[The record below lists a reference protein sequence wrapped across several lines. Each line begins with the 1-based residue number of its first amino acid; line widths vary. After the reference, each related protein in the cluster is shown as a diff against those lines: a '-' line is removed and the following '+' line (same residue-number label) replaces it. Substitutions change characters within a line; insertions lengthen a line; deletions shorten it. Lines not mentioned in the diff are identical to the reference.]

1 MNDSDDSMVIVKWI
15 RAWRL
20 KVTPPHLRDGHE
32 SIVRVERSTES
43 SAFPFFIHEATRYVY
58 DDFTGCYVNPGVA
71 DAIGTTY
78 TTFHKS
84 RNGITDDVAVKR
96 KEKFGSNQIP
106 FNRRSVIE
114 LLAAEFF
121 TAFYFYQFIMY
132 SVWFWFS
139 YLFMASVSMTIVI
152 LGAVVSVYIQWNNE
166 KTIAVLTE
174 YETTVEVKRNGQ
186 FVELN
191 SNLLVPG
198 DIVRLT
204 KTHWNL
210 PCDICL
216 LAGSCI
222 LNESGLTG
230 ESMPVQKIAAAND
243 GSKEVFD
250 TEGSGVR
257 HSLYAGTTVLQLNP
271 DADGNVEGIVT
282 STGTWTSK
290 GQLVASILFP
300 EQLRFKYEE
309 EMEVVVL
316 LLLMFAIVCFVLVI
330 HFQNETGS
338 KTNWVTKWAYGI
350 FSPLLPVALKVGQ
363 IRSSKR
369 LEEQHIFCL
378 SPRHIAITGKI
389 TVFCFDKTGTLTKE
403 GMDFRGGA
411 CAEKNQLTAL
421 KQAPNAETSSDK
433 SQSFLPENI
442 VECMATCHAVARFG
456 KDQYVGNEVEVKMF
470 TASGWDLLSA
480 ADKDAGN
487 NMNPLMTESSS
498 STKDDD
504 VSHAVKNSQKV
515 RSPDGQTIL
524 SIVRKFDFD
533 HGRQTMSVITED
545 TKGNRHA
552 ILKGSFEK
560 VEALCDPAS
569 VPPLYRKT
577 AKDYALN
584 GGYVLGLAKKSVA
597 NDASVNLETLHRDTV
612 ETAGSFELL
621 GLLVFRN
628 EPKSDSRGA
637 IEQLRDGV
645 VRPVMITGDNA
656 QCGQYICR
664 SCALVDMNAR
674 ILLAEMKRG
683 APADQLDSIE
693 WSFMGVDDG
702 PTYSTTEV
710 VTMSAKPD
718 FLAAN
723 TDVSSPEGPIELA
736 VTGNVTL
743 QLLESSNQFTALLP
757 HVRVFARM
765 SPDNKSFVIRKF
777 RSLGYIVG
785 MCGDGGNDCG
795 ALKAAHAGLAL
806 SEAEASIVSPFTSS
820 SKSPQSVVD
829 LLKEGRASL
838 ATSFSNYKFLITYG
852 QLFSIVKLAS
862 FYYGVLMSLL
872 GYFFIDGLA
881 ITTLCYTMTLSRP
894 VEKLSKLRPTASL
907 LGPITVASSLGMSVI
922 SMICLVCGLLMMAN
936 STDYEAWPSEYSAGN
951 LWWELSDNYEATVL
965 YAIMFPFLVMSAA
978 IFSLGYEFRMPLHF
992 NGHLVI
998 NVVVLMG
1005 ITIFIIL
1012 SDDNYLTDL
1021 FHMASKDFSTVS
1033 PVWQNAYAQEGLE
1046 APPAMSLEFR
1056 LKLFFMT
1063 SGFITLAWLWQWLV
1077 LDGFI
1082 GDMIRA
1088 KYPSVKRAAYRL

>member
-20 KVTPPHLRDGHE
+20 KLTPPHLRDGHE
-32 SIVRVERSTES
+32 CIVRVEKS
-43 SAFPFFIHEATRYVY
+43 SGTSLFPFFIHEATRYVY
-58 DDFTGCYVNPGVA
+58 NNSDGCYANPQVP
-71 DAIGTTY
+71 DAIGTTF
-78 TTFHKS
+78 TEFHKS
-84 RNGITDDVAVKR
+84 RGGITDDTASNR
-96 KEKFGSNQIP
+96 LDKFGTNQIP
-106 FNRRSVIE
+106 FNRRSVLE
-114 LLAAEFF
+114 LFAAELF

-139 YLFMASVSMTIVI
+139 YLFMASVSMVIVV

-174 YETTVEVKRNGQ
+174 YETVVEVKRNGQ
-186 FVELN
+186 YVELN
-191 SNLLVPG
+191 SNMLVPG

-230 ESMPVQKIAAAND
+230 ESMPVQKIACAND
-243 GSKEVFD
+243 GSHEVYD
-250 TEGSGVR
+250 SEGAGVR
-257 HSLYAGTTVLQLNP
+257 HSLFAGTTVLQLNP

-316 LLLMFAIVCFVLVI
+316 LLLLFAIVCFVLVI
-330 HFQNETGS
+330 HFQNMNGS
-338 KTNWVTKWAYGI
+338 ETNWVTKWAYGIFTTSQI

-369 LEEQHIFCL
+369 LEEKSIFCL

-403 GMDFRGGA
+403 GMDFSGGA
-411 CAEKNQLTAL
+411 CVENNALTAL
-421 KQAPNAETSSDK
+421 KQAPSAGGNAKAEI
-433 SQSFLPENI
+433 LPSNI

-456 KDQYVGNEVEVKMF
+456 EDQYVGNEVEVKMF

-480 ADKDAGN
+480 DDVG
-487 NMNPLMTESSS
+487 NMNPLVKGQSH
-498 STKDDD
+498 DDNEL
-504 VSHAVKNSQKV
+504 SHSLKNSQKV
-515 RSPDGQTIL
+515 RSPDGQTVL

-533 HGRQTMSVITED
+533 HGRQTMSVIIED
-545 TKGNRHA
+545 AKGNRHA
-552 ILKGSFEK
+552 ICKGSFEK
-560 VEALCDPAS
+560 VEALCVAS
-569 VPPLYRKT
+569 TVPPHYRKI

-584 GGYVLGLAKKSVA
+584 GGYVLGLAKKSVV
-597 NDASVNLETLHRDTV
+597 NDASVNLETLHRNDI

-637 IEQLRDGV
+637 IVQLREGV

-664 SCALVDMNAR
+664 SCALVDANAR

-683 APADQLDSIE
+683 APPADLDSIE
-693 WSFMGVDDG
+693 WTFMGVDDG
-702 PTYSTTEV
+702 PKYSTSEV
-710 VTMSAKPD
+710 ISMVSKPD
-718 FLAAN
+718 FLAEN
-723 TDVSSPEGPIELA
+723 PDDTVPDGPIELA

-743 QLLESSNQFTALLP
+743 NLLESTDKFTALLP
-757 HVRVFARM
+757 HIRVFARM
-765 SPDNKSFVIRKF
+765 SPDSKSFVIRKF
-777 RSLGYIVG
+777 RSLGFIVG

-820 SKSPQSVVD
+820 SKSPESVVD

-852 QLFSIVKLAS
+852 QLFSVVKLAS

-907 LGPITVASSLGMSVI
+907 LGPITVASSLGMSII
-922 SMICLVCGLLMMAN
+922 SFLCLVFGLILMKNN
-936 STDYEAWPSEYSAGN
+936 SDYVEWPSEHSAGN

-965 YAIMFPFLVMSAA
+965 YAIMFPFLVMSAF
-978 IFSLGYEFRMPLHF
+978 IFSLGYEFRLAVHY
-992 NGHLVI
+992 NVNLVV
-998 NVVVLMG
+998 NVSVLMI
-1005 ITIFIIL
+1005 ITIYIIL
-1012 SDDNYLTDL
+1012 SDDNYFTNL

-1033 PVWQNAYAQEGLE
+1033 PVWQKAFAEEGIL
-1046 APPAMSLEFR
+1046 APPSMSIEFR
-1056 LKLFFMT
+1056 LKLFFLTM
-1063 SGFITLAWLWQWLV
+1063 GFIALAWLWQLLV

-1082 GDMIRA
+1082 GDRIRA
-1088 KYPSVKRAAYRL
+1088 KYPNVKRASYRF